1 MTTQSKYSSFG
12 VLSWRRVR
20 EACRESFWRAIP
32 LYLGLST
39 IAIAQPMLDLY
50 GKNLPVFSSAKV
62 SRYEISVFAFI
73 FVVFPVL
80 VACLLEFIGRIIHPQ
95 LGLWIRRLILGI
107 FGAIFL
113 LTVLRQSGVGN
124 PVLVFT
130 AALLS
135 GGGLV
140 WLIASKKWAK
150 TFVAYL
156 AFVAPLVTGVFVY
169 NTQDLLFPNTL
180 PNTLPIASTKST
192 NVGSSGKPP
201 VVLIV
206 IDEAPLFSLLD
217 AEGEINKERF
227 PHLAQLSEETTWHRN
242 AIAVSN
248 WTAQAVPAIF
258 TSLFPKQGDLPLSSV
273 HPKNIFTALASTYP
287 LNVYEP
293 ITSLCPSYLCKSVV
307 PIGERW
313 NTARFRNFMR
323 DALVVFGHRILPESL
338 RNNLPRI
345 DEGWG
350 GFVENNSDESAN
362 NEVERMS
369 RLRAFG
375 VLGPVY
381 QTNILSEL
389 TMQMTTATTPEAYI
403 AHLLV
408 PHRPWRGTPDERVY
422 RVYSPDVP
430 QDMVPDDLDQRRTI
444 YQRYLLQMGLLDTAL
459 GKMISD
465 MKQAN
470 VWDDSLVIL
479 AADHGLTLETGTKVR
494 KAVFESNE
502 ITDDLYRVP
511 MFIKLPKQKSGGTTN
526 CTVSVLD
533 ILPTVL
539 SVTNIDTGWT
549 FDGRDV
555 STNCP
560 NDMNRKI
567 TSPSGAGIFANSI
580 DVLFARSAKYDALVS
595 RLGGT
600 DRIAAVGR
608 SAALIG
614 QMLETNSS
622 DSGVASWSIVELS
635 QFTNVLTQR
644 GARIP
649 VQLKGVMRL
658 SRQMPANAEGI
669 ITVNG
674 VAAGVISEIAG
685 AVGEVDF
692 DVIINYQL
700 LTQGTHEV
708 GLVIN
713 FDGNGRDLRVGPKP
727 LK

>member
-1 MTTQSKYSSFG
+1 MTTQSELLRFAVK
-12 VLSWRRVR
+12 LRRR
-20 EACRESFWRAIP
+20 ITAAFLESFWRAVP

-62 SRYEISVFAFI
+62 SRYEISVFVFI
-73 FVVFPVL
+73 VVVFPVL
-80 VACLLEFIGRIIHPQ
+80 IACLLEFIGRIIHPKS
-95 LGLWIRRLILGI
+95 GLWIRRLILGL
-107 FGAIFL
+107 FGAIFI
-113 LTVLRQSGVGN
+113 LTSLRQLGVDN
-124 PVLVFT
+124 PVFVFIT
-130 AALLS
+130 ALLS

-140 WLIASKKWAK
+140 WLINNKNWAK

-180 PNTLPIASTKST
+180 PIASTNST
-192 NVGSSGKPP
+192 GVDDSGKPP

-227 PHLAQLSEETTWHRN
+227 PNLAQLSKDATWHRN
-242 AIAVSN
+242 AIGVSN

-258 TSLFPKQGDLPLSSV
+258 TSLFPEQGDLPLASV
-273 HPKNIFTALASTYP
+273 HPKNIFTALADTYP

-293 ITSLCPSYLCKSVV
+293 ITSLCPSSLCKSVV

-313 NTARFRNFMR
+313 NTARFRDFMR
-323 DALVVFGHRILPESL
+323 DALVVFGHRIFPKSL
-338 RNNLPRI
+338 RDNLPRI

-350 GFVENNSDESAN
+350 GFAGSDSEESAN
-362 NEVERMS
+362 NEAERMS
-369 RLRAFG
+369 LLRTFG

-389 TMQMTTATTPEAYI
+389 TTRMTAATTPEAYI

-422 RVYSPDVP
+422 RIYSPDVP
-430 QDMVPDDLDQRRTI
+430 QDVVPDDLDQRRTI

-459 GKMISD
+459 GRMISD

-470 VWDDSLVIL
+470 VWDESLVIL

-494 KAVFESNE
+494 QAVFSNNQ

-511 MFIKLPKQKSGGTTN
+511 MFVKLPKQKSGGTTD

-533 ILPTVL
+533 VLPTVL
-539 SVTNIDTGWT
+539 SVTNLETGWT

-555 STNCP
+555 STDCP
-560 NDMNRKI
+560 NDTTRKI
-567 TSPSGAGIFANSI
+567 TSPSGEGIFANSI
-580 DVLFARSAKYDALVS
+580 AMLFERSAKYDTLVS
-595 RLGGT
+595 RSGGT

-608 SAALIG
+608 SASLVG
-614 QMLETNSS
+614 QMLKTNSS
-622 DSGVASWSIVELS
+622 DSGVASWSIVELPK
-635 QFTNVLTQR
+635 FTNVLTQR
-644 GARIP
+644 GALIP

-658 SRQMPANAEGI
+658 SQQMPANAEGI

-674 VAAGVISEIAG
+674 VAAGVISEIGG
-685 AVGEVDF
+685 AVGEINF
-692 DVIINYQL
+692 DVVINYRL

-708 GLVIN
+708 GLVLN
-713 FDGNGRDLRVGPKP
+713 FDGNGKDLRAGPTV